1 MNGKLTRPQR
11 KRAKRLFDLAAT
23 RVDQSLGRRVRDAS
37 TVRSLDAEEPVW
49 FTQSLGDG
57 DCAIHARADSG
68 SDVKRANDTAPDSVQ
83 ACAIEPQPC
92 FACGGQG
99 CSEPDYFGN
108 RDPCDRCEGSG
119 IEGGP
124 DARAD
129 EHRQ

>member
-11 KRAKRLFDLAAT
+11 KRAKRLLDLAAT
-23 RVDQSLGRRVRDAS
+23 RVDQSLGRRVLDAS

-57 DCAIHARADSG
+57 DCAVHARGDSG
-68 SDVKRANDTAPDSVQ
+68 ADVKRANDTAPESVQ
-83 ACAIEPQPC
+83 AGAIEPQPC

-99 CSEPDYFGN
+99 CGEPDSFGN
-108 RDPCDRCEGSG
+108 RDACDRCEGSG

-124 DARAD
+124 DAPAD
-129 EHRQ
+129 EHRE